1 MSGDERSWWDES
13 ALDASRLRSLVEPVL
28 ERVAQ
33 AIVSDRF
40 PQALL
45 LAGPAGLG
53 RELAAVEIAV
63 MLVCGDGGA
72 SPWSS
77 GPCSGRVRQGIHPD
91 VAAVLPTG
99 AARIIK
105 IAQVREIVDSAPA
118 RPYEGRYRVWI
129 LDGVEAGHLGA
140 EAANA
145 FLKVL
150 EEPPEHVRFVL
161 LAGNPDAVLP
171 TIRSRCQ
178 QLTLAGPAAIGG
190 HLEVGVPP
198 ALVLATVAGT
208 EMRGHV
214 EHARSAL
221 REALGGEVRELL
233 RLPLILPS
241 EVACTELVAAAA
253 LEEAAASDDGERA
266 AELVR
271 LAGELMEVER
281 RTVALRLTRDRQL
294 VSCLVR
300 WWQER

>member
-1 MSGDERSWWDES
+1 MSGDERSWWADP
-13 ALDASRLRSLVEPVL
+13 ALDAERLRPLVEPVL
-28 ERVAQ
+28 ERVAR
-33 AIVSDRF
+33 AIASDRF

-45 LAGPAGLG
+45 LAGPSGLG

-63 MLVCGDGGA
+63 MLVCGSGGPA
-72 SPWSS
+72 PWSS
-77 GPCSGRVRQGIHPD
+77 GPCSVRVRQGIHPD

-118 RPYEGRYRVWI
+118 RPYEGRHRVWI
-129 LDGVEAGHLGA
+129 LDGVESGHFGA

-150 EEPPEHVRFVL
+150 EEPPQHVRFVL
-161 LAGNPDAVLP
+161 LAANPDAVLP

-178 QLTLAGPAAIGG
+178 QLNLAGPAAIGG
-190 HLEVGVPP
+190 HLEAGVPP
-198 ALVLATVAGT
+198 ALVLASVAGT
-208 EMRGHV
+208 ELRDHV
-214 EHARSAL
+214 EHVRSAL
-221 REALGGEVRELL
+221 REAFGGEVRELL
-233 RLPLILPS
+233 RLPMVLPS
-241 EVACTELVAAAA
+241 EVPCTELVTAAA

-294 VSCLVR
+294 VSCLLR
-300 WWQER
+300 WWRER